1 MSEAFKVCPIC
12 ETRNQPGA
20 VLCSTCGT
28 TLANVAPQS
37 SSRPVQKVE
46 KSYDYRLGESDLAEE
61 SLNRAG
67 RIMSVFLILLIA
79 ATAALVALHI
89 LSRRTTDTGAA
100 DATRLPTAKPP
111 HIAGPTVTYGPP
123 TATYTSSPPPTPP
136 PTDTVTPSPCVRM
149 VAAGDSLIAI
159 VARCGHRNLAILPT
173 VMALNGIT
181 DETRIQIG
189 QEIVVPLPSPTKDST
204 DNDAPRPTAESEID
218 SASADPVSE
227 RLTLLAFDPFAPTET
242 PTLLPGLKWHI
253 VRPDENMIVIALQY
267 ETNAKSLSDLNPEIE
282 FSLCDFGLAFGGPEC
297 TVPLQQGQKIRVP
310 APTPTITPIPT
321 ASGSETPTPTPTATF
336 NAPIA
341 QSPPDGAFFAPREQV
356 TLRWV
361 ATGRLS
367 STDVYLVALT
377 NTDTGAKYDA
387 ETRELFFII
396 PSGWEPAD
404 ENSHYYSWQ
413 VSVLNKI
420 TGSISHSSQARIFVW
435 QGVGQ
440 SSS

>member
-12 ETRNQPGA
+12 ETRNQRQV

-28 TLANVAPQS
+28 TLANVAPQTS
-37 SSRPVQKVE
+37 SVPAETVE
-46 KSYDYRLGESDLAEE
+46 TSYDYRLGESDLAEE

-67 RIMSVFLILLIA
+67 RTMSIFLILLIIA
-79 ATAALVALHI
+79 AAALVALHI
-89 LSRRTTDTGAA
+89 LSRPTSDSGATDAA
-100 DATRLPTAKPP
+100 RLATAKPP
-111 HIAGPTVTYGPP
+111 LIAGPTVTQGPP
-123 TATYTSSPPPTPP
+123 TATYTSSPTLTPP
-136 PTDTVTPSPCVRM
+136 PTDTLIPTPCVRK

-159 VARCGHRNLAILPT
+159 VSRCGHRNLAILPT

-189 QEIVVPLPSPTKDST
+189 QDIVVPLPSPSRDPANSEAPKD
-204 DNDAPRPTAESEID
+204 ESETD

-227 RLTLLAFDPFAPTET
+227 RVTLLAFDPFAPTET
-242 PTLLPGLKWHI
+242 PTLLPGLMWHI
-253 VRPDENMIVIALQY
+253 VQPDENMIVIALQFK
-267 ETNAKSLSDLNPEIE
+267 TNAKALSDLNPEIE

-297 TVPLQQGQKIRVP
+297 TVPLQQGQIIRVP

-321 ASGSETPTPTPTATF
+321 ASGSETPTPKPTATF

-341 QSPPDGAFFAPREQV
+341 QSPADGAFFAPREQV

-367 STDVYLVALT
+367 STDVYRVALT
-377 NTDTGAKYDA
+377 NTDTGASYDA
-387 ETRELFFII
+387 ETSELFFIV
-396 PSGWEPAD
+396 PSEWGPID

-413 VSVLNKI
+413 VSVLNTN
-420 TGSISHSSQARIFVW
+420 TGSVSHSTQARAFLW